1 MAELSNKARVGE
13 AFDLLAQGL
22 GPFVSRRMA
31 KTVPAGEDWAE
42 RYVRSSARPDRQWSV
57 DDPSFLLN
65 VMIDTWKGVFDR
77 QVPQSIRNLLFTLR
91 DRRNEWAHNRSIQPH
106 DAQFTLSGIL
116 TLLETVDAK
125 EADLVRVSLDEL
137 NRSLFE
143 KEREKARTEGATSHV
158 VDAPRAGLK
167 PWREV
172 IVPHADVA
180 TGSFTVAE
188 FAADLELVRNKQGSP
203 EYVDPGLFFERTYLT
218 AGLRELLT
226 LGVKRVSGKGGQPV
240 INCQTNFGGGKTHS
254 LIALHHLFSGL
265 PLEALPAEVGELVR
279 SAGVDELP
287 SVRQAIVVGNRFPA
301 GQVHA
306 KDDGTQ
312 VFTIWGEIAWQLGG
326 AESYALVA
334 ESDRNR
340 TNPGDSIRQV
350 LARAAPCL
358 VLIDEWVA
366 YARELYARDDLP
378 GGSFDSQF
386 GFAQALTEAARG
398 TEGAM
403 LVVSI
408 PASEGSKTS
417 AEAAASSLEV
427 GGVAGR
433 EALERLTNVVSR
445 QAEQWQPARGDES
458 FEIVR
463 RRLFQPLDDTCQADR
478 NATAE
483 AFGELYRSQRGD
495 FPSECAEMGYVERI
509 KTAYPVHPEVFDRLY
524 EDWSTVERFQRTRGV
539 LRLMAAVINSLWE
552 SGDRSPLILPCSIP
566 LVDSRVNGELAGKL
580 PDYWAPVLD
589 ADVDGPA
596 SRAWQIDRE
605 TPHLGAHHATRRA
618 ARTIFLGATPNI
630 RSANR
635 GIEIERIR
643 LGSVFAG
650 EKAGFIADA
659 INRLAAQAPHLY
671 VDRDRYWF
679 DLQQNVTR
687 TAREDAARL
696 LAGDKHEVRTEI
708 ERRLK
713 AERGDGDFRRVH
725 VAPATSGDVA
735 DDPMARLVVLG
746 PDHPHIA
753 KAEESP
759 ALAAAR
765 GLLDRRATTPR
776 QYRNML
782 VFAACDQRALEGLEQ
797 ATADYLAWSGIC
809 TRVDE
814 LNLDAHQRT
823 QATSRRDQ
831 SDDAVGL
838 RLAEAYRYVLVPR
851 QDDPVG
857 PVTFDVST
865 LDQQGSVAQR
875 ASRRL
880 VSEGTLATQFP
891 PVMLRLKLDAEL
903 ASRWADG
910 HVAAG
915 QLWEDFARYVY
926 LPRLRDQDV
935 LLATIEKGVAFFTW
949 QVEGFAL
956 AAGVDAVT
964 GRYLQLEAGSHPGPI
979 SPMSLLVRP
988 DFAIGQREAEE
999 DERGPT
1005 PDPGDGDGSGGEGP
1019 ERPGPT
1025 TSGGEPALRK
1035 PTVFRGAVRLD
1046 GVRPVKH
1053 FGDINK
1059 EVLDHFLTQVGV
1071 DVEVKVE
1078 VVARNA
1084 DGFGDQVIRTVTE
1097 NARTLKFDGDATGF
1111 SED

>member
-22 GPFVSRRMA
+22 EPFVTRRMA

-42 RYVRSSARPDRQWSV
+42 RYVRTSNRPERQWSTS
-57 DDPSFLLN
+57 DPSFLLN
-65 VMIDTWKGVFDR
+65 VMIDNWRGVFER

-91 DRRNEWAHNRSIQPH
+91 DKRNEWAHNRSIQPH

-116 TLLETVDAK
+116 TLLQAADAK
-125 EADLVRVSLDEL
+125 QADFVRLSLDDL

-143 KEREKARTEGATSHV
+143 KEREKAKTEGALSHV

-180 TGSFTVAE
+180 SGNFTVAE
-188 FAADLELVRNKQGSP
+188 FAADLELVRKKEGSA
-203 EYVDPGLFFERTYLT
+203 EYVDPKLFFERTYLT
-218 AGLRELLT
+218 AGLRDLLT
-226 LGVKRVSGKGGQPV
+226 LGVKRITSKGGQPV

-254 LIALHHLFSGL
+254 LIALHHLFSGY
-265 PLEALPAEVGELVR
+265 PLEALSDEIRSLVR
-279 SAGVDELP
+279 SAGAEDLP
-287 SVRQAIVVGNRFPA
+287 TVRQAIVVGNRFPA
-301 GQVHA
+301 GQVHR

-312 VFTIWGEIAWQLGG
+312 VSTIWGEIAWQLGG
-326 AESYALVA
+326 VDSYALVA
-334 ESDRNR
+334 DSDRNR
-340 TNPGDSIRQV
+340 TNPGDAIRLV
-350 LARAAPCL
+350 LAKAAPCI

-386 GFAQALTEAARG
+386 GFAQTLTEAARG
-398 TEGAM
+398 TDGAL

-408 PASEGSKTS
+408 PASEGSKQ
-417 AEAAASSLEV
+417 AEAPVSSLEV

-478 NATAE
+478 DATAE

-509 KTAYPVHPEVFDRLY
+509 KTAYPIHPEVFDRLY

-566 LVDSRVNGELAGKL
+566 LVDGRVIGELSGKL

-589 ADVDGPA
+589 ADVDGPT
-596 SRAWQIDRE
+596 SRAWQIDRD

-618 ARTIFLGATPNI
+618 ARTIFLGATPSI

-696 LAGDKHEVRTEI
+696 LAGDKHEVRSEI

-713 AERGDGDFRRVH
+713 SERGDGDFRRVH

-759 ALAAAR
+759 ALAAVR
-765 GLLDRRATTPR
+765 GFLDRRATAPR

-797 ATADYLAWSGIC
+797 AAADFLAWAGIC
-809 TRVDE
+809 GRVKE
-814 LNLDAHQRT
+814 LNLDDHQRT
-823 QATSRRDQ
+823 QASSRRDQ

-857 PVTFDVST
+857 SVIFDVST

-880 VSEGTLATQFP
+880 ISEGALATQFP
-891 PVMLRLKLDAEL
+891 PVMLRLKLDGEL
-903 ASRWADG
+903 SSRWADG
-910 HVAAG
+910 HVSAA

-926 LPRLRDQDV
+926 LPRLRDQEV
-935 LLATIEKGVAFFTW
+935 LLATIEKGVSFFTW

-956 AAGVDAVT
+956 AAGVDEVT
-964 GRYLQLEAGSHPGPI
+964 GRFLGLEMGSHPGPV
-979 SPMSLLVRP
+979 SPTSLVVRP
-988 DFAIGQREAEE
+988 DFAIGQREAEDE
-999 DERGPT
+999 DEEPK
-1005 PDPGDGDGSGGEGP
+1005 PPIPPPGEG
-1019 ERPGPT
+1019 E
-1025 TSGGEPALRK
+1025 GGGGGFGETK
-1035 PTVFRGAVRLD
+1035 PPPDQPVKTTVFRGTVRLD
-1046 GVRPVKH
+1046 GARPVKH
-1053 FGDINK
+1053 FGDISK

-1071 DVEVKVE
+1071 EVEVRVE
-1078 VVARNA
+1078 VVARKA
-1084 DGFGDQVIRTVTE
+1084 DGFNDRVIRTVTE
-1097 NARTLKFDGDATGF
+1097 NSRTLRFDGDATGF
-1111 SED
+1111 TED